1 MIVHEAVGVTEPVV
15 AFIDEGKDFE
25 ECLSILVVLE
35 YGFFII
41 ATIGDVINRSG
52 VFNAKW
58 TGHEGSLSEDYIK
71 VKQYRPDPKEFAEGK
86 ISVGSFYHEVIM
98 IVHEAVGV
106 TEPVVA

>member
-25 ECLSILVVLE
+25 KCLSVLVVLE

-58 TGHEGSLSEDYIK
+58 TGHEGSLSEDYTK
-71 VKQYRPDPKEFAEGK
+71 VKQYRPDPKKFQRRFLMDEELK
-86 ISVGSFYHEVIM
+86 K
-98 IVHEAVGV
+98 AVAVFRYG
-106 TEPVVA
+106 